1 MGSRSISAVRI
12 SARLSQKT
20 DVAFPGGRVPA
31 ALPGSCVFTVAIVNS
46 RHRCDDPG
54 MNDLPA
60 RAWRDLAADW
70 RVWVSLVLCLLI
82 ATLAWL
88 LGYD

>member
-1 MGSRSISAVRI
+1 LANALHPLSENPLRLKIPTRRSG
-12 SARLSQKT
+12 
-20 DVAFPGGRVPA
+20 AFAFLCTPALYCGGT
-31 ALPGSCVFTVAIVNS
+31 LAIVNS
-46 RHRCDDPG
+46 PHRCDDPT

-70 RVWVSLVLCLLI
+70 RVWVSLLLCLLI

>member
-1 MGSRSISAVRI
+1 
-12 SARLSQKT
+12 
-20 DVAFPGGRVPA
+20 
-31 ALPGSCVFTVAIVNS
+31 
-46 RHRCDDPG
+46 

-82 ATLAWL
+82 GTLAWL